1 MNGTEVVV
9 FRGGRR
15 LVTVAAV
22 AAGVGVAALIVGALV
37 DPRQLF
43 FAYLTAY
50 CYVVSIALGA
60 LIFLMICH
68 AMGAGWPT
76 LLRRLTE
83 SMVGTLPV
91 LALLFVPLL
100 PGLRVLY
107 PWLRPETLGDLRER
121 HLVALKAPYL
131 NLGWFLGRT
140 ALFFGVWIFVGGWLR
155 RWSRQSDEAPGATA
169 DRMYAASG
177 MLLPLVAL
185 TLSFASFDWL
195 MSLTPTW
202 ASTMFPV
209 YFFAGG
215 FLGALALLTILSSAA
230 DAAGVIRG
238 ITGSHYYALGRLLLA
253 FTIFWAYIAFFQF
266 LLIWIAD
273 KPEEVSYYLA
283 RSARGWGVMSAVLVV
298 TQFLVPFLIL
308 LDYEIKR
315 RRRPLTA
322 IAVWLLAA
330 HYLDVHWLVMPAA
343 RPGGLLVHWLD
354 LAALLAVGGVT
365 LLYGIFRL
373 RGVPMV
379 PIHDPALPRALGYES
394 L

>member
-1 MNGTEVVV
+1 MNGPEAVV
-9 FRGGRR
+9 FRGGDR
-15 LVTVAAV
+15 LLRVAIGATVL
-22 AAGVGVAALIVGALV
+22 GVIALIVGAFV

-68 AMGAGWPT
+68 AMQAAWPT

-83 SMVGTLPV
+83 AMVGTLPI

-107 PWLRPETLGDLRER
+107 PWLRPETIADLRDR
-121 HLVALKAPYL
+121 QLVALKAPYL

-140 ALFFGVWIFVGGWLR
+140 ALFFGVWILVGGWLL
-155 RWSRQSDEAPGATA
+155 RWSRESDRAPGAMR

-177 MLLPLVAL
+177 LLLPFVAL

-202 ASTMFPV
+202 ASTMFPI
-209 YFFAGG
+209 YYFAGG
-215 FLGALALLTILSSAA
+215 FLGALALLTVLSSAA
-230 DAAGVIRG
+230 DAAGYIRG
-238 ITGSHYYALGRLLLA
+238 INDSHYYALGRLLLA
-253 FTIFWAYIAFFQF
+253 FTIFWAYIAFFQL
-266 LLIWIAD
+266 LLIWSAD
-273 KPEEVSYYLA
+273 KPDEVSYYLA
-283 RSARGWGVMSAVLVV
+283 RVKDGWSVMTVVLVV
-298 TQFLVPFLIL
+298 THFVVPFFAL
-308 LDYEIKR
+308 LGYDIKR

-322 IAVWLLAA
+322 VAVWLLGA
-330 HYLDVHWLVMPAA
+330 HYLDVHWLVAPTA
-343 RPGGLLVHWLD
+343 RPAGPVLHWLE
-354 LAALLAVGGVT
+354 LPALLAVAGVT
-365 LLYGIFRL
+365 VTYGVFRL

-379 PIHDPALPRALGYES
+379 PIHDPALPRALAYES